1 MKHLVKSSIVI
12 ISVIVLV
19 ACGASTKMLA
29 TWNNK
34 ELANNSY
41 EKVAVVAVFKNTSN
55 RYLTERAV
63 VKNLVDANIK
73 ATATYE
79 IFPFAGKVGE
89 VLSKSENP
97 DAIKERIKN
106 KVKENNID
114 AIMII
119 SLLDAQKEQRYVQDY
134 NSNYYMGGTGY
145 YGTPM
150 VVQGAAM
157 MPVSYGAYYNYYS
170 YNLGIA
176 YESGYYVDDITYFL
190 ECNLYDVAKEEL
202 LWSGRTKSLNIKS
215 VEEEAPKFAEMVVKD
230 IISKKVLVP

>member
-79 IFPFAGKVGE
+79 IFPFAGKVG
-89 VLSKSENP
+89 
-97 DAIKERIKN
+97 
-106 KVKENNID
+106 
-114 AIMII
+114 
-119 SLLDAQKEQRYVQDY
+119 
-134 NSNYYMGGTGY
+134 
-145 YGTPM
+145 
-150 VVQGAAM
+150 
-157 MPVSYGAYYNYYS
+157 
-170 YNLGIA
+170 
-176 YESGYYVDDITYFL
+176 
-190 ECNLYDVAKEEL
+190 
-202 LWSGRTKSLNIKS
+202 
-215 VEEEAPKFAEMVVKD
+215 KF
-230 IISKKVLVP
+230 